1 MIAIKSQKVFLS
13 DTFPTTVVHCYALS
27 CKLGN
32 ERRFSASKNNRLQL
46 DLWLLTNWSL
56 VRIQHGPPISPFC
69 IKCLARYRAQRPVPQ
84 HDQCRSFAGLSFT
97 HPVCRLDE
105 LLQLWRGVVGGDIA
119 VLVAKQ

>member
-46 DLWLLTNWSL
+46 DLWLLTNWT
-56 VRIQHGPPISPFC
+56 
-69 IKCLARYRAQRPVPQ
+69 PQ
-84 HDQCRSFAGLSFT
+84 QSEGAPQG
-97 HPVCRLDE
+97 
-105 LLQLWRGVVGGDIA
+105 
-119 VLVAKQ
+119 